1 MNIVIGETVKIGPS
15 AQYRPDGEAVSV
27 EARLLEIRDRRETS
41 ASGSVSS
48 GRIITLLVPDG
59 QPEYLRQL
67 RWAERE
73 PRLAGGAGGRGS
85 APSLLR
91 RG

>member
-1 MNIVIGETVKIGPS
+1 
-15 AQYRPDGEAVSV
+15 V

-59 QPEYLRQL
+59 QKIPRGVESGDYRIYLRFVH
-67 RWAERE
+67 
-73 PRLAGGAGGRGS
+73 
-85 APSLLR
+85 R
-91 RG
+91 RQAR